1 MFSNTLSF
9 LSSRNV
15 SDQASQFLKPFL
27 TLILAPKHTSSD
39 AGSASNPKTSRDVL
53 SVREKV
59 KVLNMV
65 EIKKKSYVDIA
76 KLYGKN
82 GSSIREVMKNK
93 EKIRATFSAALQTAK
108 FTAVVRDEVLTKVEK
123 SYICGW
129 KI

>member
-1 MFSNTLSF
+1 M
-9 LSSRNV
+9 
-15 SDQASQFLKPFL
+15 
-27 TLILAPKHTSSD
+27 
-39 AGSASNPKTSRDVL
+39 
-53 SVREKV
+53 